1 MKAVGI
7 AIKLTLEGIN
17 QFGSTQTWF
26 FLSVAVFCL
35 ITQLNYLNK
44 VTSMLIAY
52 FVNVIVL
59 LDS

>member
-17 QFGSTQTWF
+17 QFESTQTWF

-52 FVNVIVL
+52 FVNAIVM